1 MQVFARS
8 SRMTSQQR
16 ILVVCYSR
24 TGFTQTVAQQL
35 AQACH
40 ADLECIVDDHGRSR
54 PDSYARAALSAALH
68 LESAIAPSRHAPR
81 DYDLV
86 VIGTPIWCWN
96 VASPVRAYIKRH
108 RSAFRR
114 VAFFCTMGGSGQAK
128 VLRDLKVLCG
138 RPAVATL
145 GLRDDEITHRLHRQK
160 LAEFAATLRAG
171 PSLLRGH
178 LRRRVSALSQSASGG
193 QAPP

>member
-1 MQVFARS
+1 
-8 SRMTSQQR
+8 MTSAQK
-16 ILVVCYSR
+16 ILVVYYSR

-35 AQACH
+35 AHACH
-40 ADLECIVDDHGRSR
+40 ADLECIVDDQGRSR
-54 PDSYARAALSAALH
+54 HDGYARAALSAALH
-68 LESAIAPSRHAPR
+68 LESPIAPSRHAPR

-86 VIGTPIWCWN
+86 VIGTPIWCCN

-128 VLRDLKVLCG
+128 AFRDLKVLCG

-145 GLRDDEITHRLHRQK
+145 SLRDDEITHRLHRQR

-178 LRRRVSALSQSASGG
+178 QRRRVAALSQSASSS

>member
-1 MQVFARS
+1 
-8 SRMTSQQR
+8 MTSAQK
-16 ILVVCYSR
+16 ILVVYYSR

-35 AQACH
+35 AHACH
-40 ADLECIVDDHGRSR
+40 ADLECIVDDRGRSR
-54 PDSYARAALSAALH
+54 ADGYARAALSAALH
-68 LESAIAPSRHAPR
+68 VASAIAPSRHAPR

-96 VASPVRAYIKRH
+96 MASPVRAYIQRH

-128 VLRDLKVLCG
+128 VLRDLEVLCG
-138 RPAVATL
+138 RPAVAAL
-145 GLRDDEITHRLHRQK
+145 SLRNEEITHRLHRQR
-160 LAEFAATLRAG
+160 LAEFAASLRAG

-178 LRRRVSALSQSASGG
+178 QRRRIAALSQSASSS

>member
-1 MQVFARS
+1 
-8 SRMTSQQR
+8 MTSAQK
-16 ILVVCYSR
+16 ILVVYYSR
-24 TGFTQTVAQQL
+24 TGFTQTVAEQL
-35 AQACH
+35 AQACQ
-40 ADLECIVDDHGRSR
+40 ADLECIVDDLGRSR
-54 PDSYARAALSAALH
+54 ANGYARAALAAALH
-68 LESAIAPSRHAPR
+68 LESPIAPSRHAPR

-96 VASPVRAYIKRH
+96 VASPVRAYITRH

-128 VLRDLKVLCG
+128 VFRDLKVLCG

-145 GLRDDEITHRLHRQK
+145 SLRDDEITHRLHRHR
-160 LAEFAATLRAG
+160 LAEFAASLRTS

-178 LRRRVSALSQSASGG
+178 QRRRVAALSKSAAGS
-193 QAPP
+193 QAPR